1 MKSGCSL
8 DLFPSRCYL
17 RKRASC
23 VCMLLFL
30 ASSSYLLPLSD
41 PPLSLSL
48 SSSLPLCLY
57 LSSPSP
63 FCLSHIHIH
72 IYIHSCYL
80 PTSRPVSTAL
90 PPRPAHKYKS
100 WIIDSK
106 ANVGEYC
113 AIGGKP
119 LFTTRARPDE
129 RTNNAS
135 VCGFPPLLY
144 ESYRIYRFRVLHRFE
159 KSFEPR

>member
-1 MKSGCSL
+1 MIYFRRDVTSANE
-8 DLFPSRCYL
+8 P
-17 RKRASC
+17 RACACFSFSHPPHIC
-23 VCMLLFL
+23 FLFL
-30 ASSSYLLPLSD
+30 TL
-41 PPLSLSL
+41 LSLSL

-144 ESYRIYRFRVLHRFE
+144 ESYRIYRFRVLLCFE

>member
-1 MKSGCSL
+1 MIYFRRDVTSANE
-8 DLFPSRCYL
+8 P
-17 RKRASC
+17 RACACFSFSHPPHIC
-23 VCMLLFL
+23 FLFL
-30 ASSSYLLPLSD
+30 TLLSF
-41 PPLSLSL
+41 SLSL
-48 SSSLPLCLY
+48 LLSPYVSISLHPP
-57 LSSPSP
+57 PSV
-63 FCLSHIHIH
+63 SRIYIH